1 MLGPKIKRNADKHFC
16 LPIEF
21 STLIKLSNNVSY
33 RPCEEIQEQKKNY
46 EKVLQLVYSTGCLR
60 SCSYLEYH
68 GKVKPMY
75 GMNNSRMISVIYWFG
90 NRNDVKTF
98 KEYLIYGVTDVI
110 GFVGGTLG
118 LFVGFSFLDSVVRIV
133 NYFQFKY

>member
-1 MLGPKIKRNADKHFC
+1 MKKNSCKNFC

-33 RPCEEIQEQKKNY
+33 PLCKEIQYQKKNY
-46 EKVLQLVYSTGCLR
+46 EKILREYYSTDCLR
-60 SCSYLEYH
+60 SCTYLQYD
-68 GKVKPMY
+68 GKAKPMY
-75 GMNNSRMISVIYWFG
+75 TMNNANKISIIYWFG
-90 NRNDVKTF
+90 NQNDVKTF

-118 LFVGFSFLDSVVRIV
+118 LFVGFSFLDSVMTIAK
-133 NYFQFKY
+133 YFFNSINP